1 MRLPYSHAF
10 MDAMRVHV
18 LVALGSVTL
27 AFGACGKH
35 EPAQPN
41 GTGNYAEIPANVQD
55 MVPDDVFPLAKQ
67 FAKDCENLQDLASC
81 NYLGWMLADGMD
93 PPVQYAGETAEEP
106 SDGDKYRV
114 GLLPEYSSVPKDPES
129 ANALFAAACEAGWS
143 SACVSLVRQGV
154 ADNPGEVLSNA
165 CSQGEADACEM
176 LGDAAQNGGFEGFT
190 QDEIVEKLD
199 QYCSKGRTTACHA
212 QAAAS
217 KELGKTTE
225 PESGNPH
232 LLTIRTSGDNARVS
246 VYTDDAAQARA
257 VANRANAAF
266 GDGVDI
272 AFNPSQGTAELRWL
286 EMAPELLALA
296 EGVPGNASITLRRN
310 TLSVTSALSDSEERE
325 AVRTALERIAGEDF
339 ELTTLLSQAEI
350 DAAEEA
356 RKAREAAKNEDVE

>member
-1 MRLPYSHAF
+1 

-55 MVPDDVFPLAKQ
+55 MVPDDVFPMAKQ

-81 NYLGWMLADGMD
+81 NYLGWMLAEGMD

-106 SDGDKYRV
+106 TEGDKYRV
-114 GLLPEYSSVPKDPES
+114 GLLPEYSSVPKDTEN
-129 ANALFAAACEAGWS
+129 ANALFAAACEGGWS

-154 ADNPGEVLSNA
+154 SDNPGQILTDA

-176 LGDAAQNGGFEGFT
+176 LGDAAQNGGIEGFT

-199 QYCSKGRTTACHA
+199 QYCSKGRTKACLA

-217 KELGKTTE
+217 NELGKTTA
-225 PESGNPH
+225 PTSGNPR
-232 LLTIRTSGDNARVS
+232 LLSIRTSGDTANVT
-246 VYTDDAAQARA
+246 VYTDDATQARA
-257 VANRANAAF
+257 IANRAHEAF
-266 GDGVDI
+266 GEDATIV
-272 AFNPSQGTAELRWL
+272 FEPSQGTAELRWL
-286 EMAPELLALA
+286 EITPELLALA
-296 EGVPGNASITLRRN
+296 EGVPRNASITLRRN
-310 TLSVTSALSDSEERE
+310 SLSVTSVVSDSEERD

-339 ELTTLLSQAEI
+339 ELTTLLTQDEI

-356 RKAREAAKNEDVE
+356 RKAKEDEKD